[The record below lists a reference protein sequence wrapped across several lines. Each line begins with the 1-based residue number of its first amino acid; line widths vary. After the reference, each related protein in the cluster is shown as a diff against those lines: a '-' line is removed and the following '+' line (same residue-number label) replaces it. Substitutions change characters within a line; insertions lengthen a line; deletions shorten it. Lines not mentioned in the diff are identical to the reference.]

1 MRPNVGIVG
10 VVTCVLSAS
19 TVLGAESQQTIQ
31 LRYRPSTG
39 PAVHT
44 LWRYEA
50 TSTIRDGEDA
60 LTIEAAG
67 LRSLTHRV
75 LDVTDSLRLVE
86 VTRDSVRLRRR
97 PRGGVWTMV
106 PDSGLSRATA
116 RLAVDDRLRV
126 QRLELRSAQP
136 GRASPTGTLR
146 AFAAGLELAF
156 PEEPQTPGA
165 TWTADVVVPL
175 NEPIG
180 LEQELGVSSWVEQ
193 AVDIVARST
202 LTLDSIVVRGTDT
215 LVYLEVRGS
224 LLPTMLASAP
234 EASVGRARL
243 SGGLA
248 GRLIWST
255 GWQTFV
261 SGALRVQMR
270 VTTFAGIP
278 QDEVAGLT
286 LEADITTRFQVRR

>member
-1 MRPNVGIVG
+1 MHRETLT
-10 VVTCVLSAS
+10 VVVAAGCLWLAT
-19 TVLGAESQQTIQ
+19 TLGAEAQQSIR
-31 LRYRPSTG
+31 LRYQPGAGSV
-39 PAVHT
+39 VHT

-50 TSTIRDGEDA
+50 TSTVRDGGDA

-75 LDVTDSLRLVE
+75 LEVTDGVRLVE

-97 PRGGVWTMV
+97 PRGGMWTQV
-106 PDSGLSRATA
+106 PDVGLAPDIA
-116 RLAVDDRLRV
+116 VVAVDDRLRV
-126 QRLELRSAQP
+126 QRLELRSAQSAS
-136 GRASPTGTLR
+136 ASPAGTLR

-165 TWTADVVVPL
+165 TWTADLVVPL

-180 LEQELGVSSWVEQ
+180 LEQELGVATWVEQ

-215 LVYLEVRGS
+215 LVYLEARGS
-224 LLPTMLASAP
+224 LLPTTLASAP
-234 EASVGRARL
+234 EAGVERARL
-243 SGGLA
+243 SGALG

-270 VTTFAGIP
+270 MATFAGLP
-278 QDEVAGLT
+278 QDEVAGRT
-286 LEADITTRFQVRR
+286 LETDITTRFQVRR